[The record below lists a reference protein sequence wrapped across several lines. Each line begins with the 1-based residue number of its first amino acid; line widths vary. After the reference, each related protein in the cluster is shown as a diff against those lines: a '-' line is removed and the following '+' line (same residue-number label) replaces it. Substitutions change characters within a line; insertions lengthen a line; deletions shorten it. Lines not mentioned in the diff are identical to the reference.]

1 MNNIYLGVSGSGKTY
16 KFKHMVLDYLSL
28 NKPIYVIGRSE
39 EWSCFNNIVLFDS
52 RNISSKDINNLL
64 DVSNSIIFI
73 DSTELLIDKGF
84 IRSLFVTSRVKNN
97 TIYLSSFGVE
107 YLDDN
112 ILTNVNSVHIGYLPL
127 SSLECVKYRFNVDID
142 NYDCSLS
149 NYKFIEII

>member
-97 TIYLSSFGVE
+97 TIYLSLFG
-107 YLDDN
+107 
-112 ILTNVNSVHIGYLPL
+112 
-127 SSLECVKYRFNVDID
+127 
-142 NYDCSLS
+142 
-149 NYKFIEII
+149 